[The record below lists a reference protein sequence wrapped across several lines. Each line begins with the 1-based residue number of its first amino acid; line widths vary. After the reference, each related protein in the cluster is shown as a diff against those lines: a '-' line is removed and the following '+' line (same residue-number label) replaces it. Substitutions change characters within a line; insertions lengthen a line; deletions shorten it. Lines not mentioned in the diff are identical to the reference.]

1 MNNEESPM
9 NNLPNPLYN
18 LHQQA
23 EAEFQPYDQ
32 LEIVST
38 FDEPQAEYS
47 AIRKGCGLMDLPQR
61 GVLELTGK
69 DRHAFLNNLLT
80 NQVWNK
86 ETKKGLEAGQVV
98 YAFLLNLQGRI
109 VADMNVI
116 ETGERTLL
124 EMDVRLVE
132 PIRQVFDRYLFGEQ
146 VKLIN
151 RVGQLHEVGLFGP
164 RALEVLGKNLEPMTN
179 MPLRH
184 FGKDI
189 VIWRDDITG
198 SPGLHCIVPIENAR
212 QFWMDNVT
220 LWGQSAEIGKRML
233 RPIGWAAFN
242 ATRIEAGRPIL
253 GVDYETAPPESA
265 FPGKA
270 PPKAAQSTST
280 ALGTGEAPG
289 GISAPQPKGILPAET
304 NQLTRAVSFT
314 KGCYLGQEIVARMHA
329 RQQVARQI
337 VGIKMADDALPLAG
351 THILDASGN
360 AIGIIT
366 SSTISPVLSGIAIAL
381 GTLKKPYFAEG
392 TTVHVPAEGRVR
404 EAKVVKTP
412 FL

>member
-1 MNNEESPM
+1 MKNHPM
-9 NNLPNPLYN
+9 NNLPNPLRD

-38 FDEPQAEYS
+38 FDEPQAEYA

-61 GVLELTGK
+61 GVLEVAGK

-80 NQVWNK
+80 NQIWNK
-86 ETKKGLEAGQVV
+86 ETKKGLEVGQVV
-98 YAFLLNLQGRI
+98 YAFFLNLQGRI
-109 VADMNVI
+109 VAEMNVI
-116 ETGERTLL
+116 ELGDRTLL

-132 PIRQVFDRYLFGEQ
+132 PIRQTFDKYLFGEQ
-146 VKLIN
+146 VKLTN
-151 RVGQLHEVGLFGP
+151 RVSDLHEVALYGP
-164 RALEVLGKNLEPMTN
+164 RSLEVLGKDLEPMTS
-179 MPLRH
+179 MPLHH

-189 VIWRDDITG
+189 VIWRDDITA
-198 SPGLHCIVPIENAR
+198 SPGLHCIVPSENAR

-253 GVDYETAPPESA
+253 GVDYETAPPHTA
-265 FPGKA
+265 HPGKPQQA
-270 PPKAAQSTST
+270 TSKAAQT
-280 ALGTGEAPG
+280 EAPA
-289 GISAPQPKGILPAET
+289 GIEAPQPKGILPAET

-337 VGIKMADDALPLAG
+337 VGIKMTDDALPMAG

-366 SSTISPVLSGIAIAL
+366 SSTISPVLSGVAIAL
-381 GTLKKPYFAEG
+381 GTAKKPYFAEG
-392 TTVHVPAEGRVR
+392 TAVHVPAEGRVR

>member
-1 MNNEESPM
+1 MTTNF
-9 NNLPNPLYN
+9 PNPLHN

-38 FDEPQAEYS
+38 FDEPQAEYA

-61 GVLELTGK
+61 GVLEVTGK

-80 NQVWNK
+80 NQIFNK
-86 ETKKGLEAGQVV
+86 ETKKGLEQGQVV
-98 YAFLLNLQGRI
+98 YAFFLNLQGRI

-116 ETGERTLL
+116 ELGNRTML

-132 PIRQVFDRYLFGEQ
+132 PIRQVFDKYIFAED
-146 VKLIN
+146 VKLTN
-151 RVGQLHEVGLFGP
+151 RVGHIHEIGLFGP
-164 RALEVLGKNLEPMTN
+164 RAIEVLGKNLEPMTN
-179 MPLRH
+179 MTLEM
-184 FGKDI
+184 FGGHI
-189 VIWRDDITG
+189 VIWRDDITA
-198 SPGLHCIVPIENAR
+198 SPGMHILVPAPHAR
-212 QFWMDNVT
+212 QLWMDHVT

-253 GVDYETAPPESA
+253 GVDYETAPPQTA
-265 FPGKA
+265 VPGK
-270 PPKAAQSTST
+270 PQPTTPTAAQSTST

-289 GISAPQPKGILPAET
+289 GIASAQPKGILPAET

-314 KGCYLGQEIVARMHA
+314 KGCYLGQEIVARMYA
-329 RQQVARQI
+329 RQQVAKQI
-337 VGIKMADDALPLAG
+337 VGIKMADDSLPMAG

-360 AIGIIT
+360 AIGIVT
-366 SSTISPVLSGIAIAL
+366 SSTISPVLSGTAIAL
-381 GTLKKPYFAEG
+381 GTVKKPFFAEG
-392 TTVHVPAEGRVR
+392 TTVHVPAEGSVR
-404 EAKVVKTP
+404 EGKVVKTP
-412 FL
+412 FV